1 MAARGFHP
9 ASGEVLR
16 NPGLCVM
23 VIRASM
29 RRRECRDHAAA
40 PCRPGERGGPVPGH
54 SQSRRSGAWNGVETG
69 SFLGRRLCFTVGTSR
84 MLRGVNSRCAAGR
97 VVTLARFTARH
108 DRLGG
113 RTFSPGRRPLRTRPP
128 ADTGPDDL
136 DRAFIASQAPHPSG
150 GRALPFSNGAGKR
163 GRVAGNTRNPPPVAS
178 AVGPAAL
185 PCKPIVPPPERHQ
198 MARARGASE
207 FKLE

>member
-1 MAARGFHP
+1 
-9 ASGEVLR
+9 
-16 NPGLCVM
+16 M
-23 VIRASM
+23 VISTSM

-40 PCRPGERGGPVPGH
+40 PCRPGERDGPVPGH
-54 SQSRRSGAWNGVETG
+54 SQSRRSGAWNDIVTG
-69 SFLGRRLCFTVGTSR
+69 SALGCRLRFTVGTSR
-84 MLRGVNSRCAAGR
+84 TLRGVNSRRASPR
-97 VVTLARFTARH
+97 VVSLARFTARH

-113 RTFSPGRRPLRTRPP
+113 RTFPPGRHPFRTCPP
-128 ADTGPDDL
+128 AVTGPDDL
-136 DRAFIASQAPHPSG
+136 SRAFTASQVPRPSG
-150 GRALPFSNGAGKR
+150 RRALPFSNGAGKR
-163 GRVAGNTRNPPPVAS
+163 GQVAGNTRNLPPVAP